1 MNDYHPKSQ
10 MMLRSQQHWRKLW
23 IDLCWG
29 KLSPSHLSIA
39 MQTVYH
45 NQISLCKRWSTWWH
59 TSSRYVRFLWN
70 KKPLKFYERCLLAM
84 FQRYNFC
91 FVPLLVL
98 SFDSMTFQKVDSFI
112 KIVTK
117 LRDFTKIWENGQRF
131 QLQLSLKC
139 TFLISPQITKIPA
152 FAQKV
157 IPKFRIFALQLQ
169 KCLNLDNY

>member
-1 MNDYHPKSQ
+1 

-131 QLQLSLKC
+131 QLKLSLKC

-157 IPKFRIFALQLQ
+157 IAKFRSFAQQLQ